1 MSIACK
7 NSRPSS
13 LLFARDV
20 SPEGKSTHY
29 RQKYHTDDVNQCL
42 HNKSGS
48 QRAPNV
54 NLFNFMS
61 LLVDYGKVLFSSA
74 NELQQNSNALPK
86 KNIFQENGRYCSR
99 SIALTHVT
107 VCLLSVVRKQ

>member
-1 MSIACK
+1 MSLACK

-74 NELQQNSNALPK
+74 NELQQNSNASATKMDCIVVDL
-86 KNIFQENGRYCSR
+86 SR
-99 SIALTHVT
+99 LHLTHVT
-107 VCLLSVVRKQ
+107 VCLMSIVRKQ